1 MMKQIYYAI
10 QNIIHGKG
18 SNITKVLSLSLGL
31 TVGILLFSQIAFE
44 LSYERCYPEADNLSW
59 IGEAQKDA
67 KTGDMGSYDRTSHAP
82 MADAL
87 RDDLPQLIEN
97 TTALYTYTGNK
108 VYKDDK
114 HLEDLDYIYADEHFF
129 STFGIPVL
137 QGNPEELKTPLN
149 AFVSESFVEQYF
161 AGENP
166 LGKTITLEKKH
177 VVTIRGIYQDIP
189 ENTLFH
195 YDLIISVRGG
205 EKSYFGGGDWTRN
218 DIYLTIV
225 RKKDDV
231 DRETLNR
238 EIGKA
243 MEQYRPNKPDA
254 EKIHVYDAQ
263 PLVDIQWD
271 DKDIRTRLYIYGFLG
286 FAVFFVA
293 IMNYVLIAIATMN
306 RRAKSVGVHKC
317 SGATTGNIF
326 GMFLMETGFVV
337 IASVLLALFIIFNAK
352 DLIEDLLSVRLESL
366 FTWETLW
373 VPLLTIF
380 ILFVV
385 AGVMPG
391 RLFSK
396 IPVTQVF
403 RRYTDSKKGWKRSML
418 FVQFAGV
425 SFVLGVL
432 LVAFMQYHHMAYADH
447 GFRSEGLVEA
457 QVAFTED
464 EIQSVKEDL
473 LRQPMVESVATS
485 MRPIIGSYWSRPLK
499 NNSGKTIGTLMFN
512 PCDKDYVKTN
522 GITLIEGR
530 DIMNEGDVLVNEEL
544 VRLMQW
550 TDGAVGKQINV
561 HKKNGPIVGV
571 FRNVRSMSM
580 GNKQYPI
587 ALVGAKGINAL
598 SVRLKAPYQDNLK
611 RLEEYMAVTYPTK
624 AFKFIPTD
632 TTLNQIYKYVER
644 FRNSVWI
651 TSTFILLIVFMGLIG
666 YINDETARRS
676 KEIAIRKVNGG
687 EASDILKLLSVD
699 ILYVAIPSVLIGT
712 VCAYLVGKS
721 WLEAFHETIS
731 LNPLLFVTTA
741 IAVLVTIVA
750 CVVIKAWK
758 IANENPVKSIK
769 SE

>member
-1 MMKQIYYAI
+1 MKQIYYAI
-10 QNIIHGKG
+10 QNILHGKG

-31 TVGILLFSQIAFE
+31 TIGILLFSRIAFE
-44 LSYERCYPEADNLSW
+44 LNYERCYPEAENLLW
-59 IGEAQKDA
+59 IGEAQKDT
-67 KTGDMGSYDRTSHAP
+67 KTDEMGEYDRTMYAP

-87 RDDLPQLIEN
+87 RDDLSQLLEN
-97 TTALYTYTGNK
+97 ATTLFTFAGYK
-108 VYKDDK
+108 AYKDDK
-114 HLEDLDYIYADEHFF
+114 HLEDLVYACADEHFF

-137 QGNPEELKTPLN
+137 QGNPEELKTAFN
-149 AFVSESFVEQYF
+149 AFVSENFVKQYF

-166 LGKTITLEKKH
+166 VGKTISLEKKH
-177 VVTIRGIYQDIP
+177 VVTIRGIYQAIP

-195 YDLIISVRGG
+195 YDMIISVRGG
-205 EKSYFGGGDWTRN
+205 EKSYLGGGTWTRN
-218 DIYLTIV
+218 DIYMAIV
-225 RKKDDV
+225 RKKDGV

-271 DKDIRTRLYIYGFLG
+271 DKDTRTRLYIYGFLG

-337 IASVLLALFIIFNAK
+337 IASVLLALFIMFNAR

-373 VPLLTIF
+373 VPLLTIL

-418 FVQFAGV
+418 CVQFTGV

-432 LVAFMQYHHMAYADH
+432 LVAFMQYHHMAYAEH

-457 QVAFTED
+457 QVAFNGD
-464 EIQSVKEDL
+464 EIQSIKEDL
-473 LRQPMVESVATS
+473 LRQPMVESVAIS
-485 MRPIIGSYWSRPLK
+485 QRPIIGSYWTRPLK

-530 DIMNEGDVLVNEEL
+530 DIVNEGDVLVNEEL

-561 HKKNGPIVGV
+561 HQKNGPVVGV
-571 FRNVRSMSM
+571 FRNVRNLSM

-587 ALVGAKGINAL
+587 ALVGTNNGNVL
-598 SVRLKAPYQDNLK
+598 SVRLKEPYEDNLN
-611 RLEEYMAVTYPTK
+611 RLEEYVTVTYPTK
-624 AFKFIPTD
+624 AVKFIPMD
-632 TTLNQIYKYVER
+632 TTLNQIYKNVER

-651 TSTFILLIVFMGLIG
+651 ASTFILLIVFMGLIG

-699 ILYVAIPSVLIGT
+699 ILYVAVPSVVIGT
-712 VCAYLVGKS
+712 ACSYWVGKS

-731 LNPLLFVTTA
+731 LNPLLFVGIA
-741 IAVLVTIVA
+741 IMVLVLIVS

-758 IANENPVKSIK
+758 IANENPVLSIK

>member
-1 MMKQIYYAI
+1 MKQIYYAI

-97 TTALYTYTGNK
+97 TTALYMYTGYK

-114 HLEDLDYIYADEHFF
+114 HLEDLDYICADEHFF
-129 STFGIPVL
+129 STLGIPVL

-166 LGKTITLEKKH
+166 IGKTITFEKKH

-271 DKDIRTRLYIYGFLG
+271 SKDTRTRLYIYGFLG

-366 FTWETLW
+366 FTWKTLW
-373 VPLLTIF
+373 VPLLTIL

-418 FVQFAGV
+418 CVQFAGV

-550 TDGAVGKQINV
+550 TDGAIGKQINV

-731 LNPLLFVTTA
+731 LNPLLFVATA

-758 IANENPVKSIK
+758 IANENPVLSIK